1 MSSYQSIEEIRL
13 RKAALQKEIE
23 ADSAKIDEKWHSLF
37 KKPEA
42 LLKSATPSQRISGI
56 IVPGPVCSTASCWFG
71 SSTASS
77 NGNLHSVVWY
87 LEALRQ
93 SPVGL
98 LV

>member
-1 MSSYQSIEEIRL
+1 MSPYQSIEEIRL

-56 IVPGPVCSTASCWFG
+56 I
-71 SSTASS
+71 SSGA
-77 NGNLHSVVWY
+77 GVLD
-87 LEALRQ
+87 
-93 SPVGL
+93 GIL
-98 LV
+98 LVWKLYRKFKR

>member
-23 ADSAKIDEKWHSLF
+23 ADSPKIEEKWHSLF

-56 IVPGPVCSTASCWFG
+56 I
-71 SSTASS
+71 SSGA
-77 NGNLHSVVWY
+77 GVLD
-87 LEALRQ
+87 
-93 SPVGL
+93 GIL
-98 LV
+98 LVWKLYRKFKR

>member
-1 MSSYQSIEEIRL
+1 MKESFSTVSSYQSIEEIRL

-56 IVPGPVCSTASCWFG
+56 I
-71 SSTASS
+71 SSGA
-77 NGNLHSVVWY
+77 GVLD
-87 LEALRQ
+87 
-93 SPVGL
+93 GIL
-98 LV
+98 LVWKLYRKFKR